1 MEQFKRYA
9 VYYAPRAGAFA
20 EATAAWLG
28 WDAARGVAVPHPV
41 LAGLPDD
48 VAALTAEPRR
58 YGFHGTIRAPFRL
71 GAGVTQREVVAAVA
85 GLARRLPPVAVP
97 RLRLQ
102 VMKGFVALVPDGAED
117 ALVGLGESVVRAL
130 DPFRAALTAAEVA
143 RRDPAR
149 LTGRQRELLGLWG
162 YPYVME
168 EFRFHL
174 TLTDNLPE
182 AQAEAVREALF
193 TWLTPVLPEPFVVED
208 LCLFGEDGAGR
219 FHLLSRHALAG

>member
-48 VAALTAEPRR
+48 VAALTAEPRK

-71 GAGVTQREVVAAVA
+71 GAGVTEREVVVAVD
-85 GLARRLPPVAVP
+85 GLARRLPPVVAP
-97 RLRLQ
+97 RLELR
-102 VMKGFVALVPDGAED
+102 VMKGFVALVPDGAD
-117 ALVGLGESVVRAL
+117 AALIGLGEAVVRAL
-130 DPFRAALTAAEVA
+130 DPFRAVLTAAEVD
-143 RRDPAR
+143 RRDPAH
-149 LTGRQRELLGLWG
+149 LTARQREFLGLWG

-174 TLTDNLPE
+174 TLTGNLPE
-182 AQAEAVREALF
+182 AQADAVREALLP
-193 TWLTPVLPEPFVVED
+193 WLIPVLPEPFIIED
-208 LCLFGEDGAGR
+208 LCLFGEDEAGR
-219 FHLLSRHALAG
+219 FHLLDRYALAG